1 MNIITNKSIW
11 LSALIKVVATLLFCN
26 FIFNHSYDKPYYNYD
41 SIPYVAA
48 AKYLE
53 TKDYE
58 VSHKYSYE
66 LLKQKAPQF
75 YNGLCCSGA
84 YRNSM
89 SSDYEAFASHLPAY
103 QIKTFYVRLIRS
115 ISDLFGVDEFK
126 AINLISLSS
135 VFGIVLVFAGFF
147 FHINIFG
154 FLSLFGVLI
163 LSQVLHLSRLMT
175 PDALSSLTFLC
186 SVILI
191 MRNLKMAGFALL
203 VLALLVRPSNIVYT
217 GLVPLFLIKD
227 RKFLYFALLSVLSL
241 SVYYLNAKMIGGLG
255 WWKSFHSSLI
265 GMPTSFIGYDPP
277 FNFNQYLESLNYWF
291 FWTLSDW
298 NYNRWLALALSF
310 SFGAVY
316 LLQKDRGYL
325 KNEVIIFTAFSFG
338 VLISFILFPIAD
350 HRIYA
355 SGLIPATFLFV
366 SFLFKF
372 KKT

>member
-1 MNIITNKSIW
+1 
-11 LSALIKVVATLLFCN
+11 
-26 FIFNHSYDKPYYNYD
+26 
-41 SIPYVAA
+41 
-48 AKYLE
+48 
-53 TKDYE
+53 
-58 VSHKYSYE
+58 
-66 LLKQKAPQF
+66 
-75 YNGLCCSGA
+75 
-84 YRNSM
+84 
-89 SSDYEAFASHLPAY
+89 
-103 QIKTFYVRLIRS
+103 
-115 ISDLFGVDEFK
+115 
-126 AINLISLSS
+126 
-135 VFGIVLVFAGFF
+135 
-147 FHINIFG
+147 
-154 FLSLFGVLI
+154 
-163 LSQVLHLSRLMT
+163 
-175 PDALSSLTFLC
+175 
-186 SVILI
+186 
-191 MRNLKMAGFALL
+191 MAGFALL

-241 SVYYLNAKMIGGLG
+241 SVYYINAKMIGGLG